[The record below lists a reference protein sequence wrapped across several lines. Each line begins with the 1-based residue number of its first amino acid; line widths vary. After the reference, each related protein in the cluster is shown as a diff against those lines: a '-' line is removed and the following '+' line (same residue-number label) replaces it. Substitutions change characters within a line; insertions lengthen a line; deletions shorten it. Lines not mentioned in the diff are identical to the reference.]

1 MSTELSDTPLAHPED
16 DLLGV
21 APSAKILAG
30 RLAAV
35 QPPFTAG
42 VYGEWGSGKT
52 TFVSF
57 VAEYLE
63 RLAPRLP
70 SGGASTLFVPFSA
83 WQYKTADEIWRALIL
98 TIARK
103 ILDVPDPAAQPVAAA
118 APRLGLWERIKA
130 ALGRDALVLRHEQQQ
145 PDAESRYAEL
155 VAKLDASLYGGISKG
170 APAMDTTETTIAVA
184 KSVVAAMSGVSP
196 MVAAIRGVFGFNT
209 DVDFSKLVDK
219 GQNENTRQR
228 IESMEEF
235 KSILRELFSGEARQV
250 FVFVDDLDRCMP
262 DAALDLLEAIKIF
275 LPSTPCVFVVAADEA
290 LIGQGLRMRFRD
302 VVEPAGNGDVN
313 AFMNKKGREY
323 FEKIIQLPVHLPR
336 PDAEEIHRFIGA
348 RFPEWFAAS
357 DLIDAAIGSNPRRLK
372 QYCNRLE
379 YRRLISQPADAGP

>member
-1 MSTELSDTPLAHPED
+1 MSAELSDTPLNRPED

-35 QPPFTAG
+35 QPPYTAG
-42 VYGEWGSGKT
+42 VYGEWGSGKS

-70 SGGASTLFVPFSA
+70 SGGSSTLFVPFSA

-98 TIARK
+98 TIARR
-103 ILDVPDPAAQPVAAA
+103 ILNVPEPAGQPLAAA
-118 APRLGLWERIKA
+118 PPRLGLWERIKA
-130 ALGRDALVLRHEQQQ
+130 LLGTDALVLRHEQLL
-145 PDAESRYAEL
+145 PDAQSRYIEL
-155 VAKLDASLYGGISKG
+155 VDKLDASLYGGISKS
-170 APAMDTTETTIAVA
+170 APGMDTTETTIAVA
-184 KSVVAAMSGVSP
+184 KSVVAAMSGASP
-196 MVAAIRGVFGFNT
+196 MVAGIRGVFGFNT
-209 DVDFSKLVDK
+209 DVDFGKLIDK
-219 GQNENTRQR
+219 GQNESTRQR

-235 KSILRELFSGEARQV
+235 KSILRELFDGERRRV

-275 LPSTPCVFVVAADEA
+275 LPSTPCVFVVAADET

-302 VVEPAGNGDVN
+302 VVDPTGSGDVN

-336 PDAEEIHRFIGA
+336 PGADEIHRFIGA
-348 RFPEWFAAS
+348 RFPEWFAAT

-379 YRRLISQPADAGP
+379 YRRLISQPAEARP